1 MKVNYQTIKP
11 RGRQCPRT
19 GVWSVYFGDMNVEHM
34 CMSLDKALIHAHATR
49 DAMLAG
55 KIDRSGRPLSSEAAV
70 LRGGQQ

>member
-19 GVWSVYFGDMNVEHM
+19 GVWRVHFGDMDVEHT
-34 CMSLDKALIHAHATR
+34 CMSLDNALIRAHAVR

-55 KIDRSGRPLSSEAAV
+55 KIDRSGRPLSSEVA
-70 LRGGQQ
+70 Q